1 MDEIRVHRERRSDV
15 ILRGGR
21 VSTKA
26 GGALCDFDRPFFVML
41 SQVWSSATHG
51 VEALPVE
58 IETNVASGMRGL
70 SVVGLPRAAVRE
82 SFDRVRAALENN
94 GIPVE
99 WGRITINL
107 APADVPKESAA
118 FDLPMAVGWVAAST
132 DTVPASVLDRYW
144 LTGELALDGT
154 VRPVNGVLPM
164 AMKAREEGC
173 EGVIVPA
180 DNAAEAAV
188 VDELTVFPVETVVD
202 AFDVLEEPGGGDSP
216 SPYTNDMEA
225 LYEEARRYP
234 EDLKDVRGQ
243 ENVKRAMEVAAA
255 GGHNALM
262 VGPPGSGKTMLA
274 RRVPSIL
281 PPLSS
286 DEALETTKIH
296 SVSGELDSEHG
307 LLATRP
313 FRAPHHTISDAGLCG
328 GGAHPSPGEI
338 SLAHNGVLF
347 LDELPEFQRRV
358 LEVLRQPMEEG
369 RITISRAQSTVT
381 YPAQFMLIASMNPCP
396 CGHLNDPNRE
406 CVCTPSQVQRY
417 LGKISGPLMDRI
429 DLHVEVTPVD
439 FEDMSAERTGETSAD
454 VRERVV
460 ASRQRQEDRFD
471 ESDPH
476 CNAQMGAQAVQSH
489 CQVDEAG
496 MNMLQTAT
504 DRLGLSARGYT
515 RILKVARTIAD
526 LEEASKIQPEH
537 VSEAIQYRSLDREWW
552 NG

>member
-1 MDEIRVHRERRSDV
+1 M
-15 ILRGGR
+15 
-21 VSTKA
+21 
-26 GGALCDFDRPFFVML
+26 
-41 SQVWSSATHG
+41 
-51 VEALPVE
+51 E

-132 DTVPASVLDRYW
+132 DAVPESVLDRYW

-173 EGVIVPA
+173 EGVVVPA

-188 VDELTVFPVETVVD
+188 VDDLAVFPVDTVVD
-202 AFDVLEEPGGGDSP
+202 AFNVLKRPGGDDSP
-216 SPYTNDMEA
+216 SPYTNNLEA
-225 LYEEARRYP
+225 LYEEARNYP

-454 VRERVV
+454 VRKRVV
-460 ASRQRQEDRFD
+460 ASRERQEHRFD
-471 ESDPH
+471 ESEAH

-489 CQVDEAG
+489 CDLDEAG
-496 MNMLQTAT
+496 MNMLKTAT

-526 LEEASKIQPEH
+526 LEGTSMIQPEH
-537 VSEAIQYRSLDREWW
+537 ISEAIQYRSLDREWW

>member
-1 MDEIRVHRERRSDV
+1 
-15 ILRGGR
+15 
-21 VSTKA
+21 
-26 GGALCDFDRPFFVML
+26 ML

-107 APADVPKESAA
+107 APADIPKESAA

-132 DTVPASVLDRYW
+132 DLVEEAVLERYW

-173 EGVIVPA
+173 DGVLVPD

-188 VDELTVFPVETVVD
+188 VNDLTVFPVENVTD
-202 AFDVLEEPGGGDSP
+202 AFDILENPEGP
-216 SPYTNDMEA
+216 SAPAPYTNDLDEI
-225 LYEEARRYP
+225 YENARDYP
-234 EDLKDVRGQ
+234 EDMRDVRGQ

-296 SVSGELDSEHG
+296 SVSGELQSENG

-369 RITISRAQSTVT
+369 QITISRAQSTVT

-396 CGHLNDPNRE
+396 CGHLNDPNQE
-406 CVCTPSQVQRY
+406 CVCTASQVQRY

-429 DLHVEVTPVD
+429 DLHVEVTPVE
-439 FEDMSAERTGETSAD
+439 FEDMSADREGASSD
-454 VRERVV
+454 SIRERVV
-460 ASRQRQEDRFD
+460 RARGGQEDRFRGTD
-471 ESDPH
+471 VH
-476 CNAQMGAQAVQSH
+476 CNAQMGAQDVQSY
-489 CQVDEAG
+489 CELDEAG
-496 MNMLQTAT
+496 MNMMKSAA

-526 LEEASKIQPEH
+526 LEESGQIQSKHI
-537 VSEAIQYRSLDREWW
+537 SEAIQYRSLDRDWW

>member
-1 MDEIRVHRERRSDV
+1 
-15 ILRGGR
+15 
-21 VSTKA
+21 
-26 GGALCDFDRPFFVML
+26 
-41 SQVWSSATHG
+41 
-51 VEALPVE
+51 
-58 IETNVASGMRGL
+58 MRGL

-132 DTVPASVLDRYW
+132 DVVPESVLDRYW

-173 EGVIVPA
+173 EGVVVPA

-188 VDELTVFPVETVVD
+188 VDDLTVFPVETVVD
-202 AFDVLEEPGGGDSP
+202 AFDVLENPGGADSP
-216 SPYTNDMEA
+216 SPYTNDLET
-225 LYEEARRYP
+225 LYEEARQYP

-296 SVSGELDSEHG
+296 SVSGELDSDHG

-381 YPAQFMLIASMNPCP
+381 YPARFMLIASMNPCP

-439 FEDMSAERTGETSAD
+439 FEDMSAERTGESSAA

-460 ASRQRQEDRFD
+460 ASRQRQEHRYA
-471 ESDPH
+471 ELEAH
-476 CNAQMGAQAVQSH
+476 CNAQMGAQAVQSY
-489 CQVDEAG
+489 CEVDESG
-496 MNMLQTAT
+496 MNMLKTAT

-526 LEEASKIQPEH
+526 LEEAQKIQPEH

>member
-1 MDEIRVHRERRSDV
+1 
-15 ILRGGR
+15 
-21 VSTKA
+21 
-26 GGALCDFDRPFFVML
+26 
-41 SQVWSSATHG
+41 
-51 VEALPVE
+51 
-58 IETNVASGMRGL
+58 
-70 SVVGLPRAAVRE
+70 
-82 SFDRVRAALENN
+82 
-94 GIPVE
+94 
-99 WGRITINL
+99 
-107 APADVPKESAA
+107 
-118 FDLPMAVGWVAAST
+118 
-132 DTVPASVLDRYW
+132 
-144 LTGELALDGT
+144 
-154 VRPVNGVLPM
+154 M
-164 AMKAREEGC
+164 AMKARDEGC
-173 EGVIVPA
+173 EGVLVPA
-180 DNAAEAAV
+180 ENAAEAAV
-188 VDELTVFPVETVVD
+188 VEDLTVFPVENVTD
-202 AFDVLEEPGGGDSP
+202 AFDVLEDPEGGAAP
-216 SPYTNDMEA
+216 SPYTNDLEA
-225 LYEEARRYP
+225 MYEQARQYP
-234 EDLKDVRGQ
+234 EDLSDVKGQ
-243 ENVKRAMEVAAA
+243 ENVKRALEVAAA

-274 RRVPSIL
+274 RRVPTIL

-296 SVSGELDSEHG
+296 SVSGELKSEHG

-396 CGHLNDPNRE
+396 CGHLNDPNRD

-429 DLHVEVTPVD
+429 DLHVEVTPVE
-439 FEDMSAERTGETSAD
+439 FEDMSADRTGESSST

-460 ASRQRQEDRFD
+460 KARERQEDRFLD
-471 ESDPH
+471 VEAH
-476 CNAQMGAQAVQSH
+476 CNAQMGAQAVQSY
-489 CQVDEAG
+489 CNPDESG
-496 MNMLQTAT
+496 MNLLKAAS

-526 LEEASKIQPEH
+526 LEGASTISPEQ

>member
-1 MDEIRVHRERRSDV
+1 
-15 ILRGGR
+15 
-21 VSTKA
+21 
-26 GGALCDFDRPFFVML
+26 ML

-132 DTVPASVLDRYW
+132 DLVEESVLDQYW

-173 EGVIVPA
+173 DGVLVPA
-180 DNAAEAAV
+180 ENAAEAAV
-188 VDELTVFPVETVVD
+188 VEGLTVFPIESVTD
-202 AFDVLEEPGGGDSP
+202 AFDVLGDPDGSSAP
-216 SPYTNDMEA
+216 APLTNDMAE
-225 LYEEARRYP
+225 LYEHARQYTR
-234 EDLKDVRGQ
+234 DMKDVRGQ
-243 ENVKRAMEVAAA
+243 ENVKRALEVAAA

-274 RRVPSIL
+274 RRVPTIL

-296 SVSGELDSEHG
+296 SVSGELQSEYG

-369 RITISRAQSTVT
+369 KITISRAQSTVT

-439 FEDMSAERTGETSAD
+439 FEDMSAERTGASSETI
-454 VRERVV
+454 RERVMT
-460 ASRQRQEDRFD
+460 ARSQQEDRFLGD
-471 ESDPH
+471 DVHS
-476 CNAQMGAQAVQSH
+476 NAQMGAQAVQSH
-489 CQVDEAG
+489 CELGEAG
-496 MNMLQTAT
+496 KNLLRTAT

-515 RILKVARTIAD
+515 RILKVARTVAD
-526 LEEASKIQPEH
+526 LEQSSRIQPDH
-537 VSEAIQYRSLDREWW
+537 VSEAIQYRSLDRNWW

>member
-1 MDEIRVHRERRSDV
+1 
-15 ILRGGR
+15 
-21 VSTKA
+21 
-26 GGALCDFDRPFFVML
+26 ML

-51 VEALPVE
+51 VEALPIE

-94 GIPVE
+94 SIPVE

-132 DTVPASVLDRYW
+132 DLVEETVLDQYM
-144 LTGELALDGT
+144 LTGELALDGS

-164 AMKAREEGC
+164 AIKAREEGC
-173 EGVIVPA
+173 TGVLVPA
-180 DNAAEAAV
+180 ENAAEAAV
-188 VDELTVFPVETVVD
+188 VEGLTVFPVENVTD
-202 AFDVLEEPGGGDSP
+202 AFEILENPEGTSSP
-216 SPYTNDMEA
+216 APYTNDIEA
-225 LYEEARRYP
+225 MYARAREYP
-234 EDLKDVRGQ
+234 EDLSDVRGQ

-274 RRVPSIL
+274 RRVPTIL

-296 SVSGELDSEHG
+296 SVSGELQTQHG

-381 YPAQFMLIASMNPCP
+381 YPAQFMLVASMNPCP

-406 CVCTPSQVQRY
+406 CVCTPAQVQRY

-439 FEDMSAERTGETSAD
+439 FQDMSADRTGDSSSTVRGRVVEA
-454 VRERVV
+454 RERQGTRFQ
-460 ASRQRQEDRFD
+460 ASEA
-471 ESDPH
+471 H
-476 CNAQMGAQAVQSH
+476 CNAQMGAQAVQEH
-489 CQVDEAG
+489 CDPNDAG
-496 MNMLQTAT
+496 TNLLRTAT
-504 DRLGLSARGYT
+504 ERLGLSARGYT

-526 LEEASKIQPEH
+526 LEEMPQIHPQH
-537 VSEAIQYRSLDREWW
+537 LSEAIQYRSLDRDWW

>member
-1 MDEIRVHRERRSDV
+1 
-15 ILRGGR
+15 
-21 VSTKA
+21 
-26 GGALCDFDRPFFVML
+26 ML

-51 VEALPVE
+51 VDALPVE

-132 DTVPASVLDRYW
+132 DMVQDGMLNRYW

-154 VRPVNGVLPM
+154 VRPVTGVLPM

-173 EGVIVPA
+173 EGVLVPA
-180 DNAAEAAV
+180 ENAAEAAV
-188 VDELTVFPVETVVD
+188 VEDLTVFPVDTISD
-202 AFDVLEEPGGGDSP
+202 AFEVLQDPHNDAAP
-216 SPYTNDMEA
+216 PPYTNDMESI
-225 LYEEARRYP
+225 YDQARQYAR
-234 EDLKDVRGQ
+234 DISDVRGQ
-243 ENVKRAMEVAAA
+243 ENVKRALEVAAA

-274 RRVPSIL
+274 RRVPTIL
-281 PPLSS
+281 PPLSA

-296 SVSGELDSEHG
+296 SVGGELDSEHG
-307 LLATRP
+307 LLAIRP

-381 YPAQFMLIASMNPCP
+381 YPAQFMLISSMNPCP

-439 FEDMSAERTGETSAD
+439 FEDMSAERTGECSRTI
-454 VRERVV
+454 RERVV
-460 ASRQRQEDRFD
+460 EARNQQEQRFD
-471 ESDPH
+471 GHEAY
-476 CNAQMGAQAVQSH
+476 CNAQMGAQAVQSY
-489 CQVDEAG
+489 CALEDAG
-496 MNMLQTAT
+496 ENILRTAS

-515 RILKVARTIAD
+515 RILKVARTVAD
-526 LEEASKIQPEH
+526 LDGSARIRPEH
-537 VSEAIQYRSLDREWW
+537 LSEAIQYRSLDRDWW

>member
-1 MDEIRVHRERRSDV
+1 
-15 ILRGGR
+15 
-21 VSTKA
+21 
-26 GGALCDFDRPFFVML
+26 ML

-51 VEALPVE
+51 VDALPVE

-132 DTVPASVLDRYW
+132 DVVDESVLDQYW

-154 VRPVNGVLPM
+154 VRPVTGVLPM
-164 AMKAREEGC
+164 AMEAREKGC
-173 EGVIVPA
+173 DGVLVPA
-180 DNAAEAAV
+180 ENAQEAAV
-188 VDELTVFPVETVVD
+188 VEDLTVYPIESVTD
-202 AFDVLEEPGGGDSP
+202 AFDVLQGPSADSSP
-216 SPYTNDMEA
+216 APYTNDMA
-225 LYEEARRYP
+225 TIYDEARTYTR
-234 EDLKDVRGQ
+234 DMSDVRGQ

-274 RRVPSIL
+274 RRVPTIL

-296 SVSGELDSEHG
+296 SVSGELNSDNG

-381 YPAQFMLIASMNPCP
+381 YPAEFMLIASMNPCP

-429 DLHVEVTPVD
+429 DLHVEVTPVE
-439 FEDMSAERTGETSAD
+439 FEDMSAERTGESSATI
-454 VRERVV
+454 RERVV
-460 ASRQRQEDRFD
+460 SARRQQEERFQGR
-471 ESDPH
+471 EAY
-476 CNAQMGAQAVQSH
+476 CNAQMGAQAVQSY
-489 CQVDEAG
+489 CTLDEAG
-496 MNMLQTAT
+496 ENILRTAT

-526 LEEASKIQPEH
+526 LEARPAISAKH
-537 VSEAIQYRSLDREWW
+537 LSEAIQYRSLDRDWW

>member
-1 MDEIRVHRERRSDV
+1 
-15 ILRGGR
+15 
-21 VSTKA
+21 
-26 GGALCDFDRPFFVML
+26 ML

-94 GIPVE
+94 SIPVE

-107 APADVPKESAA
+107 APADIPKESAA

-132 DTVPASVLDRYW
+132 DRVEEAMLDRYW

-154 VRPVNGVLPM
+154 VRPVNGMLPM

-173 EGVIVPA
+173 EGVLVPA
-180 DNAAEAAV
+180 ENAPEAAV
-188 VDELTVFPVETVVD
+188 VEDLTVFPVETVTD
-202 AFDVLEEPGGGDSP
+202 AFDVLADPAGEAAPA
-216 SPYTNDMEA
+216 PYTNDMTA
-225 LYEEARRYP
+225 MYEEARQYAR
-234 EDLKDVRGQ
+234 DMSDVRGQ

-296 SVSGELDSEHG
+296 SVSGELPSERG

-338 SLAHNGVLF
+338 SLAHNGVLV

-369 RITISRAQSTVT
+369 RITISRAESTVT
-381 YPAQFMLIASMNPCP
+381 YPARFMLVASMNPCP

-439 FEDMSAERTGETSAD
+439 VEDMSAERTGDASATI
-454 VRERVV
+454 RERVV
-460 ASRQRQEDRFD
+460 RARERQEERFEDGD
-471 ESDPH
+471 EH
-476 CNAQMGAQAVQSH
+476 CNAQMGAQAVQRH
-489 CQVDEAG
+489 CELDEAG
-496 MNMLQTAT
+496 MNLLQTAT

-526 LEEASKIQPEH
+526 LGAAADIRPDH

>member
-1 MDEIRVHRERRSDV
+1 
-15 ILRGGR
+15 
-21 VSTKA
+21 
-26 GGALCDFDRPFFVML
+26 ML

-51 VEALPVE
+51 VEALPIE

-94 GIPVE
+94 EIPVE

-132 DTVPASVLDRYW
+132 DRLDPSILDRYW

-173 EGVIVPA
+173 DGVVVPA
-180 DNAAEAAV
+180 ENAAEAAV
-188 VDELTVFPVETVVD
+188 VDALDVFPVENVTE
-202 AFDVLEEPGGGDSP
+202 AFDVLEDPEGGEAP
-216 SPYTNDMEA
+216 SPYTNDLDAM
-225 LYEEARRYP
+225 YEEAREHP
-234 EDLKDVRGQ
+234 EDLSDVRGQ

-274 RRVPSIL
+274 RRVPTIL

-296 SVSGELDSEHG
+296 SVSGELQSEHG

-313 FRAPHHTISDAGLCG
+313 FRAPHHTISDVGLCG
-328 GGAHPSPGEI
+328 GGTHPSPGEI

-369 RITISRAQSTVT
+369 AITISRAQSTVT
-381 YPAQFMLIASMNPCP
+381 YPAEFMLIASMNPCP

-439 FEDMSAERTGETSAD
+439 FQDMSADRTGESSAT

-460 ASRQRQEDRFD
+460 AARTRQDARF
-471 ESDPH
+471 EEAAAH
-476 CNAQMGAQAVQSH
+476 CNAQMGAQSVQAH
-489 CQVDEAG
+489 CNPSEEG
-496 MNMLQTAT
+496 TNLLRTAT

-526 LEEASKIQPEH
+526 LEETTRIRPDH

>member
-1 MDEIRVHRERRSDV
+1 LS
-15 ILRGGR
+15 
-21 VSTKA
+21 
-26 GGALCDFDRPFFVML
+26 RPLFVLHIPNPHFML

-132 DTVPASVLDRYW
+132 DLVGESSLDRFW

-173 EGVIVPA
+173 DGVLVPA
-180 DNAAEAAV
+180 ENAAEAAV
-188 VDELTVFPVETVVD
+188 VDGLTVYPVETVTQ
-202 AFDVLEEPGGGDSP
+202 AFDILQDPNGASAP
-216 SPYTNDMEA
+216 SPHTNDLEA
-225 LYEEARRYP
+225 IYEQAGQYAR
-234 EDLKDVRGQ
+234 DLRDVRGQ
-243 ENVKRAMEVAAA
+243 ENVKRALEVAAA
-255 GGHNALM
+255 GGHNVLM

-274 RRVPSIL
+274 RRVPTIM

-296 SVSGELDSEHG
+296 SVSGELQSEHG

-369 RITISRAQSTVT
+369 KITISRAQSTVT

-429 DLHVEVTPVD
+429 DLHVEVAPVD
-439 FEDMSAERTGETSAD
+439 FDEMSAERGGESSET
-454 VRERVV
+454 VRGRVV
-460 ASRQRQEDRFD
+460 EARGRQGQRFE
-471 ESDPH
+471 ESGPH
-476 CNAQMGAQAVQSH
+476 CNAQMGAQGVQAH
-489 CQVDEAG
+489 CDVDEAG
-496 MNMLQTAT
+496 TNLLRTAT

-515 RILKVARTIAD
+515 RILKVARTVAD
-526 LEEASKIQPEH
+526 LEGASQIRPSH
-537 VSEAIQYRSLDREWW
+537 VSEAIQYRSLDRDWW
-552 NG
+552 HG

>member
-1 MDEIRVHRERRSDV
+1 
-15 ILRGGR
+15 
-21 VSTKA
+21 
-26 GGALCDFDRPFFVML
+26 ML
-41 SQVWSSATHG
+41 SQVWSGTTHG

-132 DTVPASVLDRYW
+132 EQVREDLLDRHW

-154 VRPVNGVLPM
+154 VRPVKGVLPM
-164 AMKAREEGC
+164 AIKAHEEGC
-173 EGVIVPA
+173 DGVIVPA
-180 DNAAEAAV
+180 QNAPEAAV
-188 VDELTVFPVETVVD
+188 VEDLTVYPVETVTEAFEVLRGPARND
-202 AFDVLEEPGGGDSP
+202 APA
-216 SPYTNDMEA
+216 PYENDMA
-225 LYEEARRYP
+225 SLYEQARQHPVDFR
-234 EDLKDVRGQ
+234 EVRGQ
-243 ENVKRAMEVAAA
+243 ENVKRALEVAAA

-274 RRVPSIL
+274 RRVPTIL

-286 DEALETTKIH
+286 EEALETTKIH
-296 SVSGELDSEHG
+296 SVSGDLNPEHG

-381 YPAQFMLIASMNPCP
+381 YPARFMLVASMNPCP
-396 CGHLNDPNRE
+396 CGHLNDPNRD
-406 CVCTPSQVQRY
+406 CVCTPAQVQRY
-417 LGKISGPLMDRI
+417 LSKISGPLMDRI
-429 DLHVEVTPVD
+429 DLHVEVAPVD
-439 FEDMSAERTGETSAD
+439 FEEMSADREGEPSAT
-454 VRERVV
+454 VRDRVV
-460 ASRQRQEDRFD
+460 QARTRQKSRFEDP
-471 ESDPH
+471 EVH

-489 CQVDEAG
+489 CQIDDAG
-496 MNMLQTAT
+496 TNLLRTAS

-515 RILKVARTIAD
+515 RILKVARTVAD
-526 LEEASKIQPEH
+526 LDAARHIRPRH
-537 VSEAIQYRSLDREWW
+537 LSEAIQYRSLDREWW

>member
-1 MDEIRVHRERRSDV
+1 
-15 ILRGGR
+15 
-21 VSTKA
+21 
-26 GGALCDFDRPFFVML
+26 ML

-94 GIPVE
+94 SIPVE

-132 DTVPASVLDRYW
+132 DLVDEEVLDRYW

-164 AMKAREEGC
+164 AMKAREEGR
-173 EGVIVPA
+173 EGILVPA
-180 DNAAEAAV
+180 ENAAEAAV
-188 VDELTVFPVETVVD
+188 VEDLTVYPVETVND
-202 AFDVLEEPGGGDSP
+202 AFDVLQGPGENGAP
-216 SPYTNDMEA
+216 APYENDMTS
-225 LYEEARRYP
+225 LYEQARQHTVDFR
-234 EDLKDVRGQ
+234 EVRGQ
-243 ENVKRAMEVAAA
+243 ENVKRALEVAAA

-274 RRVPSIL
+274 RRVPTIL

-296 SVSGELDSEHG
+296 SVSGELQSDNG

-369 RITISRAQSTVT
+369 QITISRAQSTVT
-381 YPAQFMLIASMNPCP
+381 YPARFMLVASMNPCP

-406 CVCTPSQVQRY
+406 CVCTPAQVQRY

-429 DLHVEVTPVD
+429 DLHVEVAPVD
-439 FEDMSAERTGETSAD
+439 FDEMSADREGESSAT

-460 ASRQRQEDRFD
+460 QARERQGARF
-471 ESDPH
+471 SDAETH
-476 CNAQMGAQAVQSH
+476 CNAQMGAQAVQTH
-489 CQVDEAG
+489 CEIDESG
-496 MNMLQTAT
+496 ENLLRTAT

-515 RILKVARTIAD
+515 RILKVARTVAD
-526 LEEASKIQPEH
+526 LEGARNIQSTH
-537 VSEAIQYRSLDREWW
+537 VSEAIQYRSLDRDWW

>member
-1 MDEIRVHRERRSDV
+1 MASLRRLQDV
-15 ILRGGR
+15 RIAGTDVSWVCAHTSYNELTGG
-21 VSTKA
+21 S
-26 GGALCDFDRPFFVML
+26 ML

-94 GIPVE
+94 GIPVQ

-118 FDLPMAVGWVAAST
+118 FDLPMAVGWVAASN
-132 DTVPASVLDRYW
+132 DLIDSSMLDRYW

-173 EGVIVPA
+173 EGVLVPA
-180 DNAAEAAV
+180 ENAAEAAV
-188 VDELTVFPVETVVD
+188 VDDVTVFPVETVTE
-202 AFDVLEEPGGGDSP
+202 AFEILQNPHGGEAPDP
-216 SPYTNDMEA
+216 HTNDLDA
-225 LYEEARRYP
+225 IFDQARQYRR
-234 EDLKDVRGQ
+234 DISDVRGQ
-243 ENVKRAMEVAAA
+243 ENVKRALEVAAA

-262 VGPPGSGKTMLA
+262 IGPPGSGKTMLA
-274 RRVPSIL
+274 RRVPTIL
-281 PPLSS
+281 PPLST

-296 SVSGELDSEHG
+296 SVSGDLKAEHG
-307 LLATRP
+307 ILATRP
-313 FRAPHHTISDAGLCG
+313 FRSPHHTISDAGLCG

-358 LEVLRQPMEEG
+358 LEVLRQQLEEG
-369 RITISRAQSTVT
+369 KITISRAQSTVT
-381 YPAQFMLIASMNPCP
+381 YPARFMLVASMNPCP

-406 CVCTPSQVQRY
+406 CVCTPAQVQRY

-429 DLHVEVTPVD
+429 DLHVEVAPVD
-439 FEDMSAERTGETSAD
+439 FEEMSADRKGETSSQ
-454 VRERVV
+454 VRGRVV
-460 ASRQRQEDRFD
+460 KARDRQAQRFRGID
-471 ESDPH
+471 SMY
-476 CNAQMGAQAVQSH
+476 CNAQMDAQRVQSH
-489 CQVDEAG
+489 CTIDEAG
-496 MNMLQTAT
+496 TNLLRTAT
-504 DRLGLSARGYT
+504 ERLGLSARGYT
-515 RILKVARTIAD
+515 RILKVARTVAD
-526 LEEASKIQPEH
+526 LEQSDEIDTRH
-537 VSEAIQYRSLDREWW
+537 VSEAIQYRSLDRDWW

>member
-1 MDEIRVHRERRSDV
+1 
-15 ILRGGR
+15 
-21 VSTKA
+21 
-26 GGALCDFDRPFFVML
+26 ML

-132 DTVPASVLDRYW
+132 DLVEDAVLERYW

-173 EGVIVPA
+173 EGVLVPA
-180 DNAAEAAV
+180 ENAAEAAV
-188 VDELTVFPVETVVD
+188 VKDLTVFPVETVTD
-202 AFDVLEEPGGGDSP
+202 AFDVLEDPKGGSAP
-216 SPYTNDMEA
+216 APYTNDLEA
-225 LYEEARRYP
+225 MYEQARRHP
-234 EDLKDVRGQ
+234 EDLSDVKGQ
-243 ENVKRAMEVAAA
+243 ENVKRALEVAAA

-274 RRVPSIL
+274 RRVPTIL

-296 SVSGELDSEHG
+296 SVSGELKSDHG

-396 CGHLNDPNRE
+396 CGHLNDPSRD

-439 FEDMSAERTGETSAD
+439 FEDMSAERTGESSATVRD
-454 VRERVV
+454 RVVRARER
-460 ASRQRQEDRFD
+460 QEERFRNA
-471 ESDPH
+471 EAH

-489 CQVDEAG
+489 CNPDESG
-496 MNMLQTAT
+496 MNLLKAAS

-526 LEEASKIQPEH
+526 LEGAGKIFPEQ

>member
-1 MDEIRVHRERRSDV
+1 
-15 ILRGGR
+15 
-21 VSTKA
+21 
-26 GGALCDFDRPFFVML
+26 ML

-132 DTVPASVLDRYW
+132 DAVPESVLDRYW

-173 EGVIVPA
+173 EGVVVPA

-188 VDELTVFPVETVVD
+188 VDDLAVFPVDTVVD
-202 AFDVLEEPGGGDSP
+202 AFNVLKRPGGDDSP
-216 SPYTNDMEA
+216 SPYTNNLEA
-225 LYEEARRYP
+225 LYEEARNYP

-454 VRERVV
+454 VRKRVV
-460 ASRQRQEDRFD
+460 ASRERQEHRFD
-471 ESDPH
+471 ESEAH

-489 CQVDEAG
+489 CDLDEAG
-496 MNMLQTAT
+496 MNMLKTAT

-526 LEEASKIQPEH
+526 LEGTSMIQPEH
-537 VSEAIQYRSLDREWW
+537 ISEAIQYRSLDREWW

>member
-1 MDEIRVHRERRSDV
+1 
-15 ILRGGR
+15 
-21 VSTKA
+21 
-26 GGALCDFDRPFFVML
+26 ML

-94 GIPVE
+94 SIPVE

-132 DTVPASVLDRYW
+132 DVVREDVLDRYW

-173 EGVIVPA
+173 EGVLVPA
-180 DNAAEAAV
+180 ENAAEAAV
-188 VDELTVFPVETVVD
+188 VEDLTVYPVETVRD
-202 AFDVLEEPGGGDSP
+202 AFAVLQGPGHHSGP
-216 SPYTNDMEA
+216 TPYENDMA
-225 LYEEARRYP
+225 SLYEQARQHTVDFR
-234 EDLKDVRGQ
+234 EVRGQ
-243 ENVKRAMEVAAA
+243 ENVKRALEVAAA

-274 RRVPSIL
+274 RRVPTIL

-296 SVSGELDSEHG
+296 SVSGELQSETG

-369 RITISRAQSTVT
+369 QITISRAQSTVT
-381 YPAQFMLIASMNPCP
+381 YPARFMLVASMNPCP

-406 CVCTPSQVQRY
+406 CVCTPAQVQRY

-429 DLHVEVTPVD
+429 DLHVEVAPVD
-439 FEDMSAERTGETSAD
+439 FDEMSAEREGESSAA

-460 ASRQRQEDRFD
+460 RARERQGARF
-471 ESDPH
+471 SDTKTH
-476 CNAQMGAQAVQSH
+476 CNAQMGAQDVQTH
-489 CQVDEAG
+489 CGIDDTGE
-496 MNMLQTAT
+496 NLLRRAT

-515 RILKVARTIAD
+515 RILKVARTVAD
-526 LEEASKIQPEH
+526 LEGAPHIQSNH
-537 VSEAIQYRSLDREWW
+537 VSEAIQYRSLDRGWW

>member
-1 MDEIRVHRERRSDV
+1 
-15 ILRGGR
+15 
-21 VSTKA
+21 
-26 GGALCDFDRPFFVML
+26 ML

-132 DTVPASVLDRYW
+132 ELVTEDILDRFW

-164 AMKAREEGC
+164 AMKAREEGR
-173 EGVIVPA
+173 EGLVVPA
-180 DNAAEAAV
+180 ENAAEAAV
-188 VDELTVFPVETVVD
+188 VDELAVYPVRDVTE
-202 AFDVLEEPGGGDSP
+202 AFDVLRDPSGDGAP
-216 SPYTNDMEA
+216 DPYESDLETI
-225 LYEEARRYP
+225 YEQARRHAV
-234 EDLKDVRGQ
+234 DFRDVRGQ
-243 ENVKRAMEVAAA
+243 ENVKRALEVAAA

-274 RRVPSIL
+274 RRVPTIL

-296 SVSGELDSEHG
+296 SVSGELASENG

-369 RITISRAQSTVT
+369 QITISRAQSTVT
-381 YPAQFMLIASMNPCP
+381 YPARFMLIASMNPCP

-417 LGKISGPLMDRI
+417 LSKISGPLMDRI

-439 FEDMSAERTGETSAD
+439 VDDMSADRDGEPSAT

-460 ASRQRQEDRFD
+460 QARDRQKARFAAA
-471 ESDPH
+471 EAH
-476 CNAQMGAQAVQSH
+476 CNAQMGAQDVQAH
-489 CQVDEAG
+489 CSIDDAG
-496 MNMLQTAT
+496 RNLLRTAT

-515 RILKVARTIAD
+515 RILKVARTVAD
-526 LEEASKIQPEH
+526 LDGAEGIRAEH
-537 VSEAIQYRSLDREWW
+537 VSEAIQYRSLDRDWW
-552 NG
+552 QG

>member
-1 MDEIRVHRERRSDV
+1 VD
-15 ILRGGR
+15 
-21 VSTKA
+21 
-26 GGALCDFDRPFFVML
+26 
-41 SQVWSSATHG
+41 
-51 VEALPVE
+51 ALPVE

-132 DTVPASVLDRYW
+132 DLIDESILDRFW

-173 EGVIVPA
+173 DGVLVPA
-180 DNAAEAAV
+180 ANAAEAAV
-188 VDELTVFPVETVVD
+188 VEGLTVYPIETITE
-202 AFDVLEEPGGGDSP
+202 AFDVLQEPNGGDSP
-216 SPYTNDMEA
+216 SPHRNNLEEI
-225 LYEEARRYP
+225 YEQAGQYSR
-234 EDLKDVRGQ
+234 DLSDVRGQ
-243 ENVKRAMEVAAA
+243 ENVKRALEVAAA

-262 VGPPGSGKTMLA
+262 IGPPGSGKTMLA
-274 RRVPSIL
+274 RRVPTIL

-296 SVSGELDSEHG
+296 SVSGELQSEHG
-307 LLATRP
+307 LLARRP

-369 RITISRAQSTVT
+369 KITISRAQSTVT

-396 CGHLNDPNRE
+396 CGHLNDPKRE

-417 LGKISGPLMDRI
+417 LGKISGPLMDRV
-429 DLHVEVTPVD
+429 DLHVEVAPVD
-439 FEDMSAERTGETSAD
+439 FEKMSAERGGESSAA
-454 VRERVV
+454 VRSRVV
-460 ASRQRQEDRFD
+460 DARDRQKRRFN
-471 ESDPH
+471 ESDAH
-476 CNAQMGAQAVQSH
+476 CNAQMGAQAVQRH
-489 CQVDEAG
+489 CDLDEAG
-496 MNMLQTAT
+496 TGLLRTAT

-515 RILKVARTIAD
+515 RILKIARTVAD
-526 LEEASKIQPEH
+526 LEGASEIKPDH
-537 VSEAIQYRSLDREWW
+537 VSEAIQYRSLDRDWW